1 MRRLPELHKHQK
13 KNYLHRNMVPVV
25 HMEQPEPETDEQLVK
40 LYRAHGDQQVL
51 AALYTRYTTLV
62 YGTALKYLK
71 DNEAAKDTVMDVYQ
85 ELVTKLSQH
94 EVANFKSWL
103 YVLTKNHCLMLL
115 RKNKKA
121 ITVEFQPNFV
131 QSEDFSHLED
141 ILDKE
146 QQLQKLEKCI
156 GGLQDEQQNTIRLF
170 YLQGKCYNEIMEATG
185 FDWNKVRSL
194 VQNGRRNLKNCM
206 DKP

>member
-1 MRRLPELHKHQK
+1 
-13 KNYLHRNMVPVV
+13 MVPVV
-25 HMEQPEPETDEQLVK
+25 HMEEPQPETDELLLK
-40 LYRAHGDQQVL
+40 RFRNSGDQQVL
-51 AALYTRYTTLV
+51 ASLYLRYTTLV

-71 DNEAAKDTVMDVYQ
+71 EAEAAKDAVMDVYQ
-85 ELVTKLSQH
+85 ELLVKLPQH

-103 YVLTKNHCLMLL
+103 YVVVKNHCLMLL
-115 RKNKKA
+115 RKSKKA
-121 ITVEFQPNFV
+121 ITVEFQPNFM
-131 QSEDFSHLED
+131 QSEDFSHLDD

-156 GGLQDEQQNTIRLF
+156 GALQEEQQNTIRLF
-170 YLQGKCYNEIMEATG
+170 YLEGKCYNEIMGTTG